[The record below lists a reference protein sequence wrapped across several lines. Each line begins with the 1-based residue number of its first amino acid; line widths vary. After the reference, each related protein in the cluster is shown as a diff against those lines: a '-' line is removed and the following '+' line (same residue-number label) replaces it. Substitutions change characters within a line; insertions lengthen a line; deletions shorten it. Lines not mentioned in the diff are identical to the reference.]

1 MSGARVFEALARSL
15 SAPLDVSFVE
25 TPAGF
30 ELNSAEVVGRVARFA
45 RSRLHNY
52 HPRVTVIPA
61 RRRGTAFSPD
71 DAQVEAPLLHSNLIF
86 LGPGSPTYAVRQLQ
100 GSLTWHFIIARHRL
114 GAALALASAATIAAG
129 TFALPVYEIYKV
141 GEDPHWKPGLDL
153 LAPFGLRLAFVPHW
167 DNAEGGAGLDTS
179 RCFMGRE
186 RFRAMAALL
195 PRDVRV
201 VGVDEHTGL
210 LIEPGSRSC
219 RVLGRGGVTL
229 QCGADEWRL
238 ESGTSFEINK
248 LGAFRLPEA
257 SEGIPPEVWTMAL
270 DQERDV
276 RSPGTPNA
284 QVMTLVEQRL
294 GARARK
300 DWALA
305 DQLRAQIAS
314 MGWIVVDTA
323 EGSRLEPASKA

>member
-1 MSGARVFEALARSL
+1 
-15 SAPLDVSFVE
+15 
-25 TPAGF
+25 
-30 ELNSAEVVGRVARFA
+30 
-45 RSRLHNY
+45 
-52 HPRVTVIPA
+52 VTI
-61 RRRGTAFSPD
+61 
-71 DAQVEAPLLHSNLIF
+71 
-86 LGPGSPTYAVRQLQ
+86 
-100 GSLTWHFIIARHRL
+100 
-114 GAALALASAATIAAG
+114 
-129 TFALPVYEIYKV
+129 
-141 GEDPHWKPGLDL
+141 
-153 LAPFGLRLAFVPHW
+153 
-167 DNAEGGAGLDTS
+167 
-179 RCFMGRE
+179 
-186 RFRAMAALL
+186 
-195 PRDVRV
+195 
-201 VGVDEHTGL
+201 
-210 LIEPGSRSC
+210 
-219 RVLGRGGVTL
+219 

-276 RSPGTPNA
+276 RSPGAPNA